1 MNDGYLQEFVIQIF
15 KSSFIVKLSILLFA
29 RLDFVYMHK
38 KLCYFVASSACVFC
52 LKRMR
57 KLLLRGI
64 ISNDAHVRGGASTYI
79 LSLVCYGGKHSTQ
92 T

>member
-1 MNDGYLQEFVIQIF
+1 MEVF
-15 KSSFIVKLSILLFA
+15 KSLFIAKLCILLLT
-29 RLDFVYMHK
+29 RLHFVYMHK
-38 KLCYFVASSACVFC
+38 KLCYFVASSNCVFC